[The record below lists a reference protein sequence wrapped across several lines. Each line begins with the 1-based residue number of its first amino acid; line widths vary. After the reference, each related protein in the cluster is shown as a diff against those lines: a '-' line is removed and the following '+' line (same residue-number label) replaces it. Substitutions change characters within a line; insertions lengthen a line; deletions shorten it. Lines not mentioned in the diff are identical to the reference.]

1 MAFFIILSP
10 FFVHAALLMVTS
22 AAISLFAGA
31 VVALALVAYDLWH
44 GRAVK
49 LLTAGTAL
57 TFTALGSYLTVI
69 DSNWSDHCVRLA
81 IDISV
86 LAMILLSLAMRL
98 PFTIQYAREQVE
110 PDVVH
115 EPGFI
120 RINYVLTWVW
130 VGAIVLMLIAD
141 ILMLTLPSAPLWV
154 GLGLTFAA
162 RNAAVYFTKWYPE
175 HRIAR
180 LEARERAGQA

>member
-10 FFVHAALLMVTS
+10 FFVHAGLLMVTS

-31 VVALALVAYDLWH
+31 VMALVLVAYDLWY

-49 LLTAGTAL
+49 LLAAGTAL
-57 TFTALGSYLTVI
+57 TFTALGSYLTVV
-69 DSNWSDHCVRLA
+69 DSHWSDHSVRLA

-86 LAMILLSLAMRL
+86 LAMILLSLALRL
-98 PFTIQYAREQVE
+98 PFTMQYAREQVE

-141 ILMLTLPSAPLWV
+141 ILMLTVPTAPLWV
-154 GLGLTFAA
+154 GLVVTFAA

-175 HRIAR
+175 HRLAQ
-180 LEARERAGQA
+180 LEARERTGQA

>member
-10 FFVHAALLMVTS
+10 FLVHAGLLLVTS

-31 VVALALVAYDLWH
+31 AVALALVAYDLWY

-49 LLTAGTAL
+49 LLAAGTAL
-57 TFTALGSYLTVI
+57 TFIALGSYLALI
-69 DSNWSDHCVRLA
+69 ESQWSDHSVRLA
-81 IDISV
+81 INISV
-86 LAMILLSLAMRL
+86 LAIILLSLAIRL

-110 PDVVH
+110 PDVAR

-120 RINYVLTWVW
+120 RLNYVLTWAW

-141 ILMLTLPSAPLWV
+141 ILMLTMPSAPLWV

-175 HRIAR
+175 HRLAQ
-180 LEARERAGQA
+180 LEAKEREGRA